1 MLPDGTLFPE
11 FSHLPSAER
20 PSSSNFTHRETL
32 VIIAGLM
39 LGMFLAA
46 LDQTIVAAALPR
58 IATDLGGA
66 SYLVWVVSAY
76 LLTSTAA
83 TPIYGKLS
91 DLYGRKIVF
100 QTAIVIFLLASV
112 LCGLAA
118 SMGQLI
124 AFRALQGVG
133 GGGLIAVAHAA
144 IADVVSPRERGRYQ
158 GYFASVFAA
167 ASVIG
172 PALGGLFAGSLTW
185 RWAFWVNLP
194 LALAAL
200 AMSQIALKRLTA
212 KRSRPRID
220 YLGALLIVAAVGCA
234 LLATT
239 MGGNGV
245 TWDSPVVE
253 ALAGA
258 TLALLVVGIVHERRA
273 VEPILPP
280 GMFREPT
287 FVAAS
292 AISVM
297 AAIAMLG
304 LIVFTPLFLQLVYGL
319 RDGGSGLML
328 IPLSGAATAGAIVA
342 GRVVA
347 TTGRYK
353 VFPVIG
359 LGAAAVGMLL
369 MSSVTSDTPLA
380 LAASYLTLSGAGL
393 GLVMPV
399 MLVAV
404 QNVVKARDL
413 GTGTASVDF
422 FRSLGGAFGVALFGA
437 VLTTRLAS
445 YLGALPG
452 HEALG
457 AAPAAA
463 LLHAGAGALNLAP
476 AALHGAVTLAVT
488 QAFHDL
494 FHAGAVVTAL
504 AFLIALR
511 LKEVPLRT
519 ASASGHRRR

>member
-1 MLPDGTLFPE
+1 VSST
-11 FSHLPSAER
+11 ER
-20 PSSSNFTHRETL
+20 SSSGFTHRETL

-58 IATDLGGA
+58 IAADLRGA
-66 SYLVWVVSAY
+66 NHLVWIVSAY

-112 LCGLAA
+112 LCGLATT
-118 SMGQLI
+118 MGQLI

-158 GYFASVFAA
+158 GYFASVFAV

-185 RWAFWVNLP
+185 RWVFWINLP
-194 LALAAL
+194 LGLAAL
-200 AMSQIALKRLTA
+200 AMSQVALKRLAA
-212 KRSRPRID
+212 KRSHPRID
-220 YLGALLIVAAVGCA
+220 YLGALLIAAAVGCA
-234 LLATT
+234 LLLTT

-245 TWDSPVVE
+245 TWDSPVAE
-253 ALAGA
+253 ALAA
-258 TLALLVVGIVHERRA
+258 AALALLTLGIVQERRA

-280 GMFREPT
+280 RLFREPT
-287 FVAAS
+287 FVVAS

-297 AAIAMLG
+297 AAAGMLG
-304 LIVFTPLFLQLVYGL
+304 LIVFTPLFLQLLYGL
-319 RDGGSGLML
+319 GDGGSGLML
-328 IPLSGAATAGAIVA
+328 IPLSGGATVGAVSA
-342 GRVVA
+342 GRLVA

-353 VFPVIG
+353 VFPIIG
-359 LGAAAVGMLL
+359 LGANAAGLLL
-369 MSSVTSDTPLA
+369 MASVTSATPLA
-380 LAASYLTLSGAGL
+380 LATSYLVLSGAGL

-399 MLVAV
+399 MLVTV

-413 GTGTASVDF
+413 GAGTASVDF
-422 FRSLGGAFGVALFGA
+422 FRSVGGAFGVAFFGA
-437 VLTTRLAS
+437 VLTARLAS
-445 YLGALPG
+445 RLGAVPG

-457 AAPAAA
+457 AAPAAVA
-463 LLHAGAGALNLAP
+463 LLHAGAGALNSAP
-476 AALHGAVTLAVT
+476 AALHGAVVLAVMR
-488 QAFHDL
+488 AFHDM
-494 FHAGAVVTAL
+494 FYVGA
-504 AFLIALR
+504 LIALVALVIALF
-511 LKEVPLRT
+511 LKEVPLRNQPLP
-519 ASASGHRRR
+519 